1 MMPPQETI
9 DRADHPPSASAGD
22 YDRRAPS
29 LEWYMYEGTNMT
41 VQAKRIGTRAQVE
54 RALDAVVDQAGGEAA
69 LAAMN
74 LTTGEEIARNAE
86 RSMPTASVFKLPLL
100 VEVFRQAEAGAL
112 DLDERATL
120 HAEDVVMG
128 SGILRDFGPGLQP
141 TLRDLTMMM
150 VIVSDNSATNLLL
163 DRAGGPQRVNA
174 TMRELGLSS
183 IVVHR
188 RIVFGEMTTNSSLA
202 EAAPRDLMRLVAM
215 LAREELVSP
224 AASREMLAILGRQ
237 RYLEQA
243 PRFVAY
249 GPYAG
254 DFARAQPIRLFN
266 KTGMIN
272 GLRAD
277 SGLIT
282 IDPDV
287 RIAYSV
293 VNDTGADD
301 SYRHEH
307 PGDIVNALIGR
318 VLVEYWWPGEW
329 SPELAVY
336 PSPYVEM
343 LFSQAGL

>member
-1 MMPPQETI
+1 VN
-9 DRADHPPSASAGD
+9 RGKGAKVS
-22 YDRRAPS
+22 
-29 LEWYMYEGTNMT
+29 
-41 VQAKRIGTRAQVE
+41 VQAKRIGTRAQAE
-54 RALDAVVDQAGGEAA
+54 RALDAIVAQAGGEVA
-69 LAAMN
+69 LAAMH
-74 LTTGEEIARNAE
+74 LDSGEEVTRNPE

-100 VEVFRQAEAGAL
+100 VEVFRQAEDGAL
-112 DLDERATL
+112 DLNERVTL
-120 HAEDVVMG
+120 DTEDLVMG

-141 TLRDLTMMM
+141 TLRDLAMMM

-163 DRAGGPQRVNA
+163 DRVGGPPQVNA
-174 TMRELGLSS
+174 TMGDLGLPS

-188 RIVFGEMTTNSSLA
+188 RIVFGEITTNGSLA

-224 AASREMLAILGRQ
+224 AASRAMLAILGRQ

-243 PRFVAY
+243 PRFIAY
-249 GPYAG
+249 RPYAG
-254 DFARAQPIRLFN
+254 DFGLPQPISVHN
-266 KTGMIN
+266 KTGFIN

-277 SGLIT
+277 TGLIT

-293 VNDTGADD
+293 VNDAGPDAT
-301 SYRHEH
+301 YRQEH

-329 SPELAVY
+329 DPETAVFS
-336 PSPYVEM
+336 SPYVETF
-343 LFSQAGL
+343 FSRAGL

>member
-1 MMPPQETI
+1 
-9 DRADHPPSASAGD
+9 
-22 YDRRAPS
+22 
-29 LEWYMYEGTNMT
+29 
-41 VQAKRIGTRAQVE
+41 
-54 RALDAVVDQAGGEAA
+54 
-69 LAAMN
+69 
-74 LTTGEEIARNAE
+74 
-86 RSMPTASVFKLPLL
+86 MPTASVFKLPLL

-141 TLRDLTMMM
+141 TLRDLAMMM

-174 TMRELGLSS
+174 TMCELGLSS

-215 LAREELVSP
+215 MAREELVSP

-254 DFARAQPIRLFN
+254 DFARAQPIKVFN

>member
-1 MMPPQETI
+1 MKV
-9 DRADHPPSASAGD
+9 S
-22 YDRRAPS
+22 
-29 LEWYMYEGTNMT
+29 
-41 VQAKRIGTRAQVE
+41 VQAKRIGTRAQTE
-54 RALDAVVDQAGGEAA
+54 CALDAIAAQASGEVA

-74 LTTGEEIARNAE
+74 LTSGEEVARNAE

-100 VEVFRQAEAGAL
+100 VEVFRQAEEGAL
-112 DLDERATL
+112 DLGERITL
-120 HAEDVVMG
+120 GSEDVVMG

-141 TLRDLTMMM
+141 TLRDLAMMM

-163 DRAGGPQRVNA
+163 DRVGGPRQVNA
-174 TMRELGLSS
+174 TMGDLGLPS

-188 RIVFGEMTTNSSLA
+188 RIMFGEITTNGSLA
-202 EAAPRDLMRLVAM
+202 EAAPRDLMHLVAM

-243 PRFVAY
+243 PRFIAY
-249 GPYAG
+249 RPYAG
-254 DFARAQPIRLFN
+254 DFGLPQPITVRN
-266 KTGMIN
+266 KTGFIN

-277 SGLIT
+277 TGLIT

-293 VNDTGADD
+293 VNDAGPDAT
-301 SYRHEH
+301 YRQEH

-329 SPELAVY
+329 DPKTAVF
-336 PSPYVEM
+336 PSPYVDT
-343 LFSQAGL
+343 LLTWAGL

>member
-1 MMPPQETI
+1 VE
-9 DRADHPPSASAGD
+9 RFK
-22 YDRRAPS
+22 
-29 LEWYMYEGTNMT
+29 EKGTK
-41 VQAKRIGTRAQVE
+41 VILQVKRIGTRAQAE
-54 RALDAVVDQAGGEAA
+54 RALDAIVDQAGGEVA

-74 LTTGEEIARNAE
+74 LTTGEEVGRNAE

-100 VEVFRQAEAGAL
+100 VEVFRQAEEGTL
-112 DLDERATL
+112 DLDERVTL
-120 HAEDVVMG
+120 DAEDVVMG

-141 TLRDLTMMM
+141 TLRDLAMMM

-163 DRAGGPQRVNA
+163 DRVGGPQQVNA
-174 TMRELGLSS
+174 TMRDLGLPS

-188 RIVFGEMTTNSSLA
+188 RIVFGEITTNDSLA

-224 AASREMLAILGRQ
+224 TASREMLAILRRQ
-237 RYLEQA
+237 RHLEQT
-243 PRFVAY
+243 PRFIAY
-249 GPYAG
+249 RPYAS
-254 DFARAQPIRLFN
+254 DFGRPQAIGIGN
-266 KTGMIN
+266 KTGFMN
-272 GLRAD
+272 SLRAD
-277 SGLIT
+277 TGLIT

-301 SYRHEH
+301 TYRQEH

-329 SPELAVY
+329 SPGRAVY
-336 PSPYVEM
+336 PSPYVET
-343 LFSQAGL
+343 LYSQAGL

>member
-1 MMPPQETI
+1 M
-9 DRADHPPSASAGD
+9 S
-22 YDRRAPS
+22 
-29 LEWYMYEGTNMT
+29 
-41 VQAKRIGTRAQVE
+41 VQAKRIGTRGQVE
-54 RALDAVVDQAGGEAA
+54 QALDAIVAQTGADLA

-74 LTTGEEIARNAE
+74 LETGEEIARNAQ
-86 RSMPTASVFKLPLL
+86 RSMPTASVFKLPVL
-100 VEVFRQAEAGAL
+100 VEVFRQADVGAL
-112 DLDERATL
+112 DLNERITL
-120 HAEDVVMG
+120 GAEDVVMG
-128 SGILRDFGPGLQP
+128 SGILRDFEPGLQP
-141 TLRDLTMMM
+141 TLRDLAMMM

-163 DRAGGPQRVNA
+163 DRVGGPQRVNA
-174 TMRELGLSS
+174 TMRDLGLSS
-183 IVVHR
+183 IGIHR
-188 RIVFGEMTTNSSLA
+188 RIVFGEITTNDSLA

-249 GPYAG
+249 RPYAG
-254 DFARAQPIRLFN
+254 DFARAQPVKVFN

-277 SGLIT
+277 TGLIT

-301 SYRHEH
+301 SYRNEH
-307 PGDIVNALIGR
+307 PGDIVNALVGR
-318 VLVEYWWPGEW
+318 VVVEYWWPGQW
-329 SPELAVY
+329 TPELAVY
-336 PSPYVEM
+336 PSPYVET